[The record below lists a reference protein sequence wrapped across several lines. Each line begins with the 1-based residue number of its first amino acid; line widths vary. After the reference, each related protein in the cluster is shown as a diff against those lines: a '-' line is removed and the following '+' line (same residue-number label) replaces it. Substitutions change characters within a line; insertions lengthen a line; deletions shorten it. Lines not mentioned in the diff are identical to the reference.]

1 MSDNNT
7 HQKEV
12 ISAALSKL
20 VEKLSCPICKELFA
34 LPMTLERCKHTF
46 CASCLNAHVKTFED
60 DKKRNCPRCKGPVTR
75 ESDWD
80 GTGEVAKSA
89 NREIEEIVETWKKY
103 AKAMAEATKTTS
115 AEGEDAMM
123 VMKTTT
129 TIATDSAERRE
140 EEEEEIE
147 KTDPVPPPTKY
158 HLLPKAKQ
166 AEKTRKTAELRDDL
180 ENKYGFNGKILKTQ
194 TYEDLKSKYVTF
206 RDRYNTELRDFKRVP
221 DMKSIVENMESI
233 ETAIREENEKAA
245 KRVNKAAA
253 FFDRKAKKTKP
264 SSDEGE
270 IDPELMK
277 KLLEQAD
284 ASMQGKGLQKK
295 REFER
300 KKNVVARTTTTTTTV
315 EETIQISSD
324 EEEEIEPLP
333 LSQPNLKYVES
344 SDEEEEDIVRTQEEV
359 Q

>member
-1 MSDNNT
+1 M
-7 HQKEV
+7 
-12 ISAALSKL
+12 
-20 VEKLSCPICKELFA
+20 
-34 LPMTLERCKHTF
+34 
-46 CASCLNAHVKTFED
+46 
-60 DKKRNCPRCKGPVTR
+60 
-75 ESDWD
+75 
-80 GTGEVAKSA
+80 
-89 NREIEEIVETWKKY
+89 
-103 AKAMAEATKTTS
+103 
-115 AEGEDAMM
+115 
-123 VMKTTT
+123 
-129 TIATDSAERRE
+129 
-140 EEEEEIE
+140 
-147 KTDPVPPPTKY
+147 
-158 HLLPKAKQ
+158 
-166 AEKTRKTAELRDDL
+166 
-180 ENKYGFNGKILKTQ
+180 
-194 TYEDLKSKYVTF
+194 
-206 RDRYNTELRDFKRVP
+206 RVP

-270 IDPELMK
+270 IDQELMK

-284 ASMQGKGLQKK
+284 ASMRGKGLQKK

-300 KKNVVARTTTTTTTV
+300 KKNVVARTTTV
-315 EETIQISSD
+315 EETIEISSD

>member
-1 MSDNNT
+1 MSDN
-7 HQKEV
+7 HQKDV
-12 ISAALSKL
+12 LSFALSKH
-20 VEKLSCPICKELFA
+20 VEKLSCPICKELFS

-103 AKAMAEATKTTS
+103 AKAAAEATKTTS

-129 TIATDSAERRE
+129 TTDSAERRE
-140 EEEEEIE
+140 EEEEEEEIE
-147 KTDPVPPPTKY
+147 KIDPVPPPTKY

-194 TYEDLKSKYVTF
+194 TYEDLKAKYVTF

-233 ETAIREENEKAA
+233 ETAIREENDKAA

-270 IDPELMK
+270 IDQELMK
-277 KLLEQAD
+277 KLVEQAD

-300 KKNVVARTTTTTTTV
+300 KKNVVARTTTTV
-315 EETIQISSD
+315 EETIEISSD

>member
-1 MSDNNT
+1 MSDDNT

-12 ISAALSKL
+12 ISAALSKHI
-20 VEKLSCPICKELFA
+20 EKLSCPICKELFA

-103 AKAMAEATKTTS
+103 AKAMAEATTTS
-115 AEGEDAMM
+115 AEEEDAMM
-123 VMKTTT
+123 MRTRTTT
-129 TIATDSAERRE
+129 TTTTDSAERRE
-140 EEEEEIE
+140 DEEEIE
-147 KTDPVPPPTKY
+147 KTEPIPPPTKY

-166 AEKTRKTAELRDDL
+166 AEKTRKTAEIRNDL

-194 TYEDLKSKYVTF
+194 TYEELKAKYVAF
-206 RDRYNTELRDFKRVP
+206 RDRYNTELRDFMRVP

-270 IDPELMK
+270 IDQELMK

-300 KKNVVARTTTTTTTV
+300 KKNVVARTTTTTTV
-315 EETIQISSD
+315 EETIEISSD